1 MPVQGIRQ
9 MRLGAVTRALLA
21 DRSPEASQPEALF
34 AAAAGL
40 GLHEFELPARGWD
53 EPGSRFVDQVRD
65 LQQRHGIGVSLNF
78 GDDYVAHGAD
88 QPTER
93 FHTFLS
99 ELARPLGVSVVG
111 TVSPSHGGRWLKD
124 PPLAL
129 QLERL
134 TAALC
139 RLAPVAETHGVKL
152 AVENHADY
160 RGHEL
165 ASVLERVGSPAV
177 GAKLDTGNALAA
189 LEDATDAAQALAPF
203 TFATHVKDVRVE
215 SEPGNR
221 GLDLRGLCVM
231 QEVALGEGHV
241 DFPTVLALLARHGPL
256 GNDLVLT
263 IEEGARTI
271 AGSVQYARQHFA
283 EHLHA

>member
-1 MPVQGIRQ
+1 
-9 MRLGAVTRALLA
+9 MRLGAVTRALA
-21 DRSPEASQPEALF
+21 VDRSPEANQPEALF

-40 GLHEFELPARGWD
+40 GLAEFELPTRGWD
-53 EPGSRFVDQVRD
+53 DPGTRFVERVND
-65 LQQRHGIGVSLNF
+65 LQQRQGIGVSLNF
-78 GDDYVAHGAD
+78 GDDYVKHGAG
-88 QPTER
+88 QPIER
-93 FHTFLS
+93 FAEFVTRLC
-99 ELARPLGVSVVG
+99 LPLGVKVVG
-111 TVSPSHGGRWLKD
+111 TVSPSHGGRWLKE
-124 PPLAL
+124 PPLAV

-134 TAALC
+134 AAALG
-139 RLAPVAETHGVKL
+139 RLAPVAEEHGIKL

-189 LEDATDAAQALAPF
+189 VEDATDAAKALAPF

-221 GLDLRGLCVM
+221 GLELRGLCVM

-241 DFPTVLALLARHGPL
+241 DFPAVLAVLAERGPL
-256 GNDLVLT
+256 GGDLTLT

-271 AGSVQYARQHFA
+271 AGSVEYARRNFA
-283 EHLHA
+283 EYLSA

>member
-1 MPVQGIRQ
+1 
-9 MRLGAVTRALLA
+9 MRLGAVTRALVA
-21 DRSPEASQPEALF
+21 DRSPEAQTPEALF
-34 AAAAGL
+34 AAAAQL
-40 GLHEFELPARGWD
+40 GLTEFELPARGWD
-53 EPGSRFVDQVRD
+53 EPGSRFVERVNELR
-65 LQQRHGIGVSLNF
+65 QRHGIGVSLNF
-78 GDDYVAHGAD
+78 GDDYVKHGAE

-93 FHTFLS
+93 FERFVTQLC
-99 ELARPLGVSVVG
+99 RPLGTTVVG

-124 PPLAL
+124 PPLVY

-134 TAALC
+134 AEALK
-139 RLAPVAETHGVKL
+139 RLAPVAEANGVKL

-160 RGHEL
+160 RGYEL

-189 LEDATDAAQALAPF
+189 LEDATAAAQALAPF

-231 QEVALGEGHV
+231 LEVGLGEGHV
-241 DFPTVLALLARHGPL
+241 DFPTVLAELARHGPL
-256 GNDLVLT
+256 GNDLTLT

-271 AGSVQYARQHFA
+271 EGSVAYARTHWA
-283 EHLHA
+283 EYLAA

>member
-1 MPVQGIRQ
+1 
-9 MRLGAVTRALLA
+9 MRLGAVTRALMA
-21 DRSPEASQPEALF
+21 ERTPEAQAPEALF
-34 AAAAGL
+34 AAAAQL
-40 GLHEFELPARGWD
+40 GLAEFELPSRGWD
-53 EPGSRFVDQVRD
+53 EPGARFVERVNE
-65 LQQRHGIGVSLNF
+65 LQHRHRIGVSLNF
-78 GDDYVAHGAD
+78 GDDYVTHGAD
-88 QPTER
+88 QPIER
-93 FHTFLS
+93 FERFVTQLC
-99 ELARPLGVSVVG
+99 RPLGVTTIG

-124 PPLAL
+124 PPLSF

-134 TAALC
+134 AAALK
-139 RLAPVAETHGVKL
+139 RLAPVAEANGVKL

-221 GLDLRGLCVM
+221 GLELRGLCVM
-231 QEVALGEGHV
+231 LEVGLGEGHV
-241 DFPTVLALLARHGPL
+241 DFPTVLALLAKHGPL
-256 GNDLVLT
+256 GNDLTLT

-271 AGSVQYARQHFA
+271 AASVAYARQHWA
-283 EHLHA
+283 EHLGP